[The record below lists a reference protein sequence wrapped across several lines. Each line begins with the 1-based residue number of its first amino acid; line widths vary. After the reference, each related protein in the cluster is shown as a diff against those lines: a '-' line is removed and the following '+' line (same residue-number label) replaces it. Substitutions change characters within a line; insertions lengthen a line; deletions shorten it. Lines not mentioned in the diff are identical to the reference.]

1 MLFYFGLACW
11 AVSGN
16 WGNGSSC
23 SPRFLD
29 SGIVGALNPNCAAR
43 AASETLDGENST
55 LMAVIQ
61 SRLTAI
67 HAP

>member
-43 AASETLDGENST
+43 AASDMWRSEPTHS
-55 LMAVIQ
+55 
-61 SRLTAI
+61 
-67 HAP
+67 